1 VEETNLALMPDDLAQ
16 LCKRARRVRAEAQQL
31 SADYHFIIS
40 WYQMRPGSSTRLDRL
55 LDDDPCTAP
64 ISPRPPST
72 PHVVSRIR
80 AGRFR

>member
-1 VEETNLALMPDDLAQ
+1 VEETDPALMPDDLAQ

-40 WYQMRPGSSTRLDRL
+40 WYQMRRGSSARLDRL
-55 LDDDPCTAP
+55 LDYDPCTAP
-64 ISPRPPST
+64 TSPRPPST
-72 PHVVSRIR
+72 TQVLPRIR